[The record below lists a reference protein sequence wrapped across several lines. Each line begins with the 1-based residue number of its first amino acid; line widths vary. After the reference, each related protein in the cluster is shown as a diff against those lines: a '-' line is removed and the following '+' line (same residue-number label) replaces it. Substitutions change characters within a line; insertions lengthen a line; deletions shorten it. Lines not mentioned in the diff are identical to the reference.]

1 MRLLFLVPLET
12 KSKLNGLSGY
22 KRRTKMLRRY
32 IFRIRVLF
40 SISDIN
46 NGSNDDFLPEDDM
59 VEAETEEEESV
70 SFPVRA
76 SVTIEK
82 VIVFT

>member
-1 MRLLFLVPLET
+1 
-12 KSKLNGLSGY
+12 
-22 KRRTKMLRRY
+22 MLRRY

-40 SISDIN
+40 SISDI
-46 NGSNDDFLPEDDM
+46 SNASPDGFLPEDDM
-59 VEAETEEEESV
+59 VETETEEEDEAV

-82 VIVFT
+82 VGFFLP